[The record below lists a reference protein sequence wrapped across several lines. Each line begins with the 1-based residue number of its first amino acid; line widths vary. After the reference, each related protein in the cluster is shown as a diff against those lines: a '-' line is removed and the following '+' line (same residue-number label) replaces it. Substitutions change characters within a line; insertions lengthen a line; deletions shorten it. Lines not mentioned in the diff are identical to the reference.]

1 MLEYRR
7 KNFLTQKQLAE
18 LTGLSPHYIT
28 ALEKEKKKP
37 RASTV
42 AAFEEAV
49 NRENLRAWQLRN
61 CTKAMG
67 KDETE
72 LFTEVWKELRKLD
85 PQKEKEILA
94 MFIRILNWF

>member
-1 MLEYRR
+1 MREYRR

-18 LTGLSPHYIT
+18 LTGLSSHYIAT
-28 ALEKEKKKP
+28 LEKGKNKP
-37 RASTV
+37 RASTI

-67 KDETE
+67 KDEIE
-72 LFTEVWKELRKLD
+72 LFTRLWRELRRLE
-85 PQKEKEILA
+85 PQKEKEVLA